1 ITPPLRTISAARRIS
16 RNCGFWLCNSKYW
29 AMACANA
36 LQSAIIAAPATALSG
51 ERNSRMQAL
60 FDLAPLVAFFVAY
73 YLRGIYVATAVLMFA
88 MVALLLIDLL
98 RLKRIPPMHLLSA
111 LLVLAL
117 GSATLILRDP
127 RFLKWKPTVFLWLLP
142 LASLVSPWVSR
153 APLAQR
159 LLAPMVSGSETVPR
173 RTWLTLN
180 LLWVG
185 FYAALGALNLW
196 VADNASERAWVNFKV
211 FGLSA
216 AFVVFAIAQ
225 ALWLATRTE
234 TVAA

>member
-1 ITPPLRTISAARRIS
+1 
-16 RNCGFWLCNSKYW
+16 
-29 AMACANA
+29 
-36 LQSAIIAAPATALSG
+36 
-51 ERNSRMQAL
+51 MQAL

-73 YLRGIYVATAVLMFA
+73 YLRGIYVATAVLMVA

-127 RFLKWKPTVFLWLLP
+127 RFLKWKPTVFLWLVA
-142 LASLVSPWVSR
+142 LASLLSPWVSR

-173 RTWLTLN
+173 RTWLRLN

-216 AFVVFAIAQ
+216 AFLVFAIAQ
-225 ALWLATRTE
+225 ALWLAARTE
-234 TVAA
+234 TLAA

>member
-1 ITPPLRTISAARRIS
+1 
-16 RNCGFWLCNSKYW
+16 
-29 AMACANA
+29 
-36 LQSAIIAAPATALSG
+36 
-51 ERNSRMQAL
+51 MQAL
-60 FDLAPLVAFFVAY
+60 FDLAPLVAFLVAY
-73 YLRGIYVATAVLMFA
+73 YLRGIYVATAVLMVA
-88 MVALLLIDLL
+88 MVALLLVDLV

-127 RFLKWKPTVFLWLLP
+127 RFLKWKPTVFLWLVA
-142 LASLVSPWVSR
+142 LASLLSPWVGR

-173 RTWLTLN
+173 ATWMKLN

-185 FYAALGALNLW
+185 FYASLGALNLW

-216 AFVVFAIAQ
+216 AFIVFAIAQ
-225 ALWLATRTE
+225 ALWLAARTE

>member
-1 ITPPLRTISAARRIS
+1 MRPPLRTISAARRI
-16 RNCGFWLCNSKYW
+16 RRGCGFWLCSSKYW
-29 AMACANA
+29 AMACADGDE
-36 LQSAIIAAPATALSG
+36 SAIIAAPSTALSG
-51 ERNSRMQAL
+51 DRYSRMQAL
-60 FDLAPLVAFFVAY
+60 FDLAPLLAFFLAY
-73 YLRGIYVATAVLMFA
+73 YLGGIYLATAVLMIA
-88 MVALLLIDLL
+88 MVALLLLDLL
-98 RLKRIPPMHLLSA
+98 RLKRVPPMHLLSA
-111 LLVLAL
+111 VLVLAL

-127 RFLKWKPTVFLWLLP
+127 RFLKWKPTVFLWLVA

-159 LLAPMVSGSETVPR
+159 LLAPMVSGSDTVPR
-173 RTWLTLN
+173 RTWLRLN